1 MKKLIV
7 VMAAVA
13 MACASQAATIKWGTG
28 TVKVPGTTT
37 NMTKS
42 NISLYFWTE
51 NVSDPWT
58 SKATASG
65 EGDAV
70 TYAISGG
77 TGATA
82 TYKSG
87 VATITGGTYDKDFV
101 KHADPALLGRIRLL
115 WNNIPAQLAKE
126 NKKFIY
132 KALKEGARGRSYE
145 EALQWLDDAG
155 MIHQVF
161 RAETPRM
168 PLKSYEDSSAFK
180 LYMHDVG
187 LLGAISALPPS
198 AILEGNSIFTN
209 FKGAMTEQFV
219 LQELIASG
227 VEPSYWSSER
237 GDAEVDFL
245 VQGTKAIYPVEVKA
259 ERNLKAKS
267 LKAYRETFGPP
278 VCYRTSLSP
287 FSAGKLV
294 RDMPLYAVLRIAA
307 EISE

>member
-1 MKKLIV
+1 MLCKEFQGNGDYELSPPKKNKNGNGALETTRPTKKTRKMKMKKLIV

-87 VATITGGTYDKDFV
+87 VATITGGTYDKGDTAYAAV
-101 KHADPALLGRIRLL
+101 ILTYDANSDGKIGVGDYYMTGTGSYTLESDMNATPGLSMGSWTQIASTTPTPPGPGPVPEPTSGLLLL
-115 WNNIPAQLAKE
+115 V
-126 NKKFIY
+126 
-132 KALKEGARGRSYE
+132 G
-145 EALQWLDDAG
+145 AG
-155 MIHQVF
+155 M
-161 RAETPRM
+161 
-168 PLKSYEDSSAFK
+168 L
-180 LYMHDVG
+180 
-187 LLGAISALPPS
+187 ALRR
-198 AILEGNSIFTN
+198 
-209 FKGAMTEQFV
+209 KQ
-219 LQELIASG
+219 
-227 VEPSYWSSER
+227 
-237 GDAEVDFL
+237 
-245 VQGTKAIYPVEVKA
+245 K
-259 ERNLKAKS
+259 
-267 LKAYRETFGPP
+267 
-278 VCYRTSLSP
+278 
-287 FSAGKLV
+287 
-294 RDMPLYAVLRIAA
+294 
-307 EISE
+307 